1 MKTARAPPGTEIL
14 WLLLKNFRPVHGD
27 AKCTHTEEIP
37 QPDGSID
44 DIIGHAVSPSFL
56 FPPLPLVPPQ

>member
-27 AKCTHTEEIP
+27 AKVVILMLISFMVSSCYPPKIGLFLDPTHEK
-37 QPDGSID
+37 
-44 DIIGHAVSPSFL
+44 H
-56 FPPLPLVPPQ
+56 

>member
-27 AKCTHTEEIP
+27 AKCTHT
-37 QPDGSID
+37 QKKYRSRM
-44 DIIGHAVSPSFL
+44 AL
-56 FPPLPLVPPQ
+56 